1 MNQDDMIRRL
11 EKPCGKVDVVMDT
24 DMYNEVDDI
33 YALAYLLK
41 SDDRLNLKAVF
52 AAPFYSPPVL
62 GRVRQTDSPAQ
73 GMEESYQA
81 ILELLR
87 VMNLE
92 NLNPIVFHGSRSN
105 LSDETKPVDSEAA
118 RELIRL
124 SRGYSADH
132 PLYVIAIAVITD
144 IASALL
150 MDPTLKER
158 IVVIWVGGHAWESN
172 SCSDFNMI
180 QDIAA
185 ARVVFGCGVPLVQLP
200 CNGVVSEFRVCK
212 PELEYWLKG
221 RNTLCDYLLR
231 VTLEF
236 VALQNPVGTWSKPLW
251 DVTAVA
257 WLLDKRFMQER
268 LEHSPIPEYDRKYA
282 FDHTRHF
289 IKYVFQINR
298 DILLED
304 LFRKLTKGNE
314 NTTRETRD

>member
-1 MNQDDMIRRL
+1 MNKDDMIRRL
-11 EKPCGKVDVVMDT
+11 QKPSGKIDVVMDT

-41 SDDRLNLKAVF
+41 SDRLNLKAVF
-52 AAPFYSPPVL
+52 AAPFYSPPSL
-62 GRVRQTDSPAQ
+62 GRVHQTDSPAQ
-73 GMEESYQA
+73 GMEQSYQA
-81 ILELLR
+81 ILDLFQ
-87 VMNLE
+87 VMNLKKLD
-92 NLNPIVFHGSRSN
+92 NLVFHGSKSS
-105 LSDETKPVDSEAA
+105 LPDETKPVDSEAA

-124 SRGYSADH
+124 SRNYSTDH

-158 IVVIWVGGHAWESN
+158 IVVIWVGGHALEWS
-172 SCSDFNMI
+172 SCNDFNMV

-212 PELEYWLKG
+212 PELEYWLRG
-221 RNTLCDYLLR
+221 RNPLCDYLLR

-236 VALQNPVGTWSKPLW
+236 AALQYPTEIWSKPLW

-257 WLLDKRFMQER
+257 WLLDERFMHER
-268 LEHSPIPEYDRKYA
+268 FEHSPIPEYDYKYA

-289 IKYVFQINR
+289 IKYVFHINR
-298 DILLED
+298 DILMED
-304 LFRKLTKGNE
+304 LFRKLTSSC
-314 NTTRETRD
+314 